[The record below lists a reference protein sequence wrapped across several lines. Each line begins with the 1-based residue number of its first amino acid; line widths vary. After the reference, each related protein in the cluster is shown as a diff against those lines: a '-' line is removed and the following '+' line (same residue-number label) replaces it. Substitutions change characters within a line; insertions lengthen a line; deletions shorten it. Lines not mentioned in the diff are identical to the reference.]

1 MWRDEG
7 AILSDVAE
15 QFDGF
20 VAVLSIGINVSETFR
35 IYLLRLILNKSKF
48 VHEIRPAS
56 HRQGF
61 IILPQHS
68 ILRKQAASD

>member
-1 MWRDEG
+1 MWRIED

-15 QFDGF
+15 QFVGF
-20 VAVLSIGINVSETFR
+20 VAVSSVGINVPETFR
-35 IYLLRLILNKSKF
+35 IYLLSLILNKSKF

-56 HRQGF
+56 HWQGF
-61 IILPQHS
+61 IIVPQYW

>member
-1 MWRDEG
+1 MWRIED

-15 QFDGF
+15 QFVGF
-20 VAVLSIGINVSETFR
+20 VAVSSVGINVPETFR

-56 HRQGF
+56 H
-61 IILPQHS
+61 
-68 ILRKQAASD
+68 